1 MFSILDNQTN
11 GLSLTWKILTVVVL
25 ILLFM
30 KNIGPM
36 LFDVYTDGELVSLY
50 YFVMSSPHYEV
61 RLAKFLPTLYG
72 TDRWEPVVEE
82 TKTMKHWYGFS
93 PEELFWLT
101 LIPFLLPMMTNFF
114 HSIDFIISNKID
126 EMVAS
131 KKMRVVIKILMLIIF
146 PLWPVFIL
154 IMEMTQR
161 FFKKNS
167 KSFPERNQAAQHIS
181 ILQAQ

>member
-11 GLSLTWKILTVVVL
+11 GLSLTWKILTVVML

-36 LFDVYTDGELVSLY
+36 LLDVYSDWELVSLY
-50 YFVMSSPHYEV
+50 YFVMSFPHYEV

-82 TKTMKHWYGFS
+82 MKTMKHWYGFS

-101 LIPFLLPMMTNFF
+101 LIPFLLPMITNFF
-114 HSIDFIISNKID
+114 NRDHLLLYRIVIVEKPRLCCDYPLFKIWFRFLLFLIFSLIWVWPSKVTHTYFIRGIS
-126 EMVAS
+126 VAWNHFFH
-131 KKMRVVIKILMLIIF
+131 LYF
-146 PLWPVFIL
+146 FI
-154 IMEMTQR
+154 
-161 FFKKNS
+161 
-167 KSFPERNQAAQHIS
+167 
-181 ILQAQ
+181 